1 MRADIGERTSR
12 AVVSAA
18 WREAETS
25 SARAAR
31 SAADGPAA
39 SSSPRPSAASASASV
54 LKAYFFPSSIMHP
67 RHAGVISSREL
78 AVHNVGLNGYEERGA
93 PIGSRAGRVGVP
105 TGTLTR

>member
-1 MRADIGERTSR
+1 
-12 AVVSAA
+12 
-18 WREAETS
+18 
-25 SARAAR
+25 
-31 SAADGPAA
+31 
-39 SSSPRPSAASASASV
+39 
-54 LKAYFFPSSIMHP
+54 MHP

>member
-1 MRADIGERTSR
+1 MWNQSIRGT
-12 AVVSAA
+12 AA
-18 WREAETS
+18 LVPRGATAHS
-25 SARAAR
+25 SH
-31 SAADGPAA
+31 P
-39 SSSPRPSAASASASV
+39 P
-54 LKAYFFPSSIMHP
+54 FMHP